1 MIIGIT
7 GKQGSGKTTI
17 ANYIAE
23 VLNGEVIHGD
33 ELAHEVLTLDVYNY
47 VLSWFNQPA
56 EDKVN
61 RKRLGSFLF
70 KDKERMNKYNDLIY
84 SLMNFEEKFASNPK
98 EIFIIDWNFLPIT
111 PLMNLCDIKLLLD
124 APESEREKRIINRDN
139 VESDYF
145 KLRESNALEYKKE
158 DYDFFLTSE
167 EILNND
173 EVLKKILEVK

>member
-7 GKQGSGKTTI
+7 GKQGSGKTTV

-23 VLNGEVIHGD
+23 VFNGEVIHGD
-33 ELAHEVLTLDVYNY
+33 ELAHEVLTLDVYND

-56 EDKVN
+56 EDHVD

-70 KDKERMNKYNDLIY
+70 KDKKLMDKYNDLIY
-84 SLMNFEEKFASNPK
+84 SLMNFEERFLNEP
-98 EIFIIDWNFLPIT
+98 EGIFIIDWNFLPIT
-111 PLMNLCDIKLLLD
+111 PLMDLCDITILLD
-124 APESEREKRIINRDN
+124 APESVRENRIIHRDN
-139 VESDYF
+139 VESEYF
-145 KLRESNALEYKKE
+145 KLRDRFALEYRQE

-173 EVLKKILEVK
+173 MILKKILEVK